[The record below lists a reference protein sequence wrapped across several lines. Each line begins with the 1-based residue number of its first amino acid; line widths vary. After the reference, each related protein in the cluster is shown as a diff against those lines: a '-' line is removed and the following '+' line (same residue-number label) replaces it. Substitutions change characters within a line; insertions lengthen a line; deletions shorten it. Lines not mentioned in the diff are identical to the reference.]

1 MEILKLDQH
10 RFNVCKYL
18 TRLTFLLTD
27 RIKSAA
33 VNVGGGGV
41 LVCCWAFVV
50 DCPPWGEGNCE
61 VEAISPTATQVEHD
75 LENYLKCNQ
84 TLVLICV

>member
-1 MEILKLDQH
+1 MFTKD
-10 RFNVCKYL
+10 C
-18 TRLTFLLTD
+18 TFLLTD

-41 LVCCWAFVV
+41 LVCCWVV
-50 DCPPWGEGNCE
+50 DCPPWGEGSCE

-75 LENYLKCNQ
+75 LYKEFTIETAILSKRYLWKNSG
-84 TLVLICV
+84 